1 MKRFLLLTAC
11 LVLPALTAVGGPD
24 EEFATVVGSIQRGD
38 QLVQDGKDRP
48 AMEAYRQAQLALL
61 NFKKVYPQWDP
72 QVVSFRMRYLSE
84 RLGNWSEPE
93 TGKPAPPDAEL
104 QALQSR
110 ITFLERSSQQYQA
123 QINQLLS
130 ENGRL
135 STRLREAL
143 AIRPAGQDPVLVLET
158 QTKLEAATKAVAQLQ
173 TKVKELETELTGIPK
188 PEEARQNVKLLE
200 ETRKNLN
207 QTAAEAEV
215 LRKQLA
221 ELRQEPREVAP
232 SAIAKGSAADQPKT
246 TPLAASSTES
256 ELLRLRTE
264 NESLRQT
271 LASLAKRS
279 GPGKNG
285 ATERA
290 GGSLKPADRARLAL
304 AEGQVAEAIGLLE
317 AELAV
322 ADGNAEAWYLL
333 GRARLATGAFAKAEA
348 ALQRALALA
357 PGLGAAQ
364 VELARFHLLQP
375 PADLALA
382 RWHYHKAISLGSPR
396 DALLEK
402 EIAWENPPVAK

>member
-1 MKRFLLLTAC
+1 M
-11 LVLPALTAVGGPD
+11 D
-24 EEFATVVGSIQRGD
+24 E
-38 QLVQDGKDRP
+38 
-48 AMEAYRQAQLALL
+48 YRQAQEALL

-72 QVVSFRMRYLSE
+72 QVVSFRMRYLTE
-84 RLGNWSEPE
+84 RLGNWSEREP
-93 TGKPAPPDAEL
+93 GKPAAPDAEL

-143 AIRPAGQDPVLVLET
+143 AIRPAGQDPGLVLET

-173 TKVKELETELTGIPK
+173 TKVKELETELAGIPK

-246 TPLAASSTES
+246 TPPVASSTES

-271 LASLAKRS
+271 LASMAKRS

-285 ATERA
+285 ATEPA
-290 GGSLKPADRARLAL
+290 GGSLRPVDRARLAL
-304 AEGQVAEAIGLLE
+304 AEGQVEAAIRLLE
-317 AELAV
+317 ADLAV

-333 GRARLATGAFAKAEA
+333 GRARLETGEFAKSEV
-348 ALQRALALA
+348 ALKRALALS

-364 VELARFHLLQP
+364 VELARFHVLQP

-382 RWHYHKAISLGSPR
+382 RWHYNKAIGLGSPR
-396 DALLEK
+396 DVLLEK
-402 EIAWENPPVAK
+402 EIAWENSPAAK